1 MLFLQSM
8 NIPTLA
14 QWQRGLAIAEQIA
27 ALEKELASILGNQA
41 ASPVA
46 KAAPTSVKRKKGKM
60 SAAGRARIVAAQ
72 KARWAKIK
80 GAKAPAASTPTTAK
94 AAAPAKKRRKM
105 SPEVKAKLA
114 AAMKARWAAAK
125 AGKGPA
131 PTAKKK

>member
-1 MLFLQSM
+1 M

-14 QWQRGLAIAEQIA
+14 QWQRGLVIAEQIA

-46 KAAPTSVKRKKGKM
+46 KAAPTSVKPKKGKM

-80 GAKAPAASTPTTAK
+80 GAKAPAAAHAAATAK
-94 AAAPAKKRRKM
+94 AEAPAKKRRKM

-114 AAMKARWAAAK
+114 AAMRARWAAAK